1 MTPIASRPASLPGSL
16 GELALPDVLQLL
28 DLGRKTG
35 VLVVRRT
42 DPATDGAIVLVDGRV
57 MGAAVR
63 EPGSAEPHA
72 ALVARALRQAA
83 AVTEAEVYEV
93 LGWREG
99 RFSFAPLDGALP
111 ASGPGRGVSVDAL
124 LMESARR
131 DDEWARLAPR
141 VPHLGLVPALA
152 DVGDA
157 GLPLDLAPE
166 AWALLAAVDGER
178 DLRAVAAAL
187 ATDPLAVARTADVL
201 AAAGVLALV
210 DPDGEA
216 PERVPADGARSS
228 SR

>member
-1 MTPIASRPASLPGSL
+1 MTPIASRPASLQGSL

-42 DPATDGAIVLVDGRV
+42 DPATDGAIVLVEGRV

-72 ALVARALRQAA
+72 ALVARALRHAA
-83 AVTEAEVYEV
+83 PVTEAAVYEV

-99 RFSFAPLDGALP
+99 RFSFAPLDAVVDAALP
-111 ASGPGRGVSVDAL
+111 AAGPGGGVSVDAL
-124 LMESARR
+124 LMEAARR
-131 DDEWARLAPR
+131 DDEWARLASR
-141 VPHLGLVPALA
+141 VPHLGLVPTLA

-201 AAAGVLALV
+201 AAAGVLSLV
-210 DPDGEA
+210 DPCSD
-216 PERVPADGARSS
+216 VPTDGARSS